1 MMNCKLFNGRE
12 NYQKQFNEI
21 RTIYYSCTGKS
32 AEDVFQLKDAKFLF
46 GDLNFRLELDQSLAS
61 IMAEQR
67 RFQEMQK
74 FDQLWSQY
82 HNFNYLPKLIEHQ
95 IAFQPTYKFLKNSS
109 KFNLK
114 KVPSWRDR
122 ILWLKTDFIA
132 CEEYNSS
139 NELVLSDHKPI
150 YGVYQVRVN
159 IKREVDPNES
169 LGFEEVEREEGAKF
183 TAVKGEEIKLSFKK
197 SAVNPSRNMNALYSK
212 DDSDVKHVTTSI
224 DGDRKSSYDMI
235 KFSDLDM
242 NKSILSSF
250 TEVEPEKTSNPLLE
264 YKVIHNYCDSNL
276 EDNDENKNANGS
288 SDICHIDNSHNACYL
303 ITFNLVYSYTPIP
316 VSYTHLTLPTICS
329 V

>member
-235 KFSDLDM
+235 KFSGTCM
-242 NKSILSSF
+242 
-250 TEVEPEKTSNPLLE
+250 
-264 YKVIHNYCDSNL
+264 
-276 EDNDENKNANGS
+276 A
-288 SDICHIDNSHNACYL
+288 
-303 ITFNLVYSYTPIP
+303 
-316 VSYTHLTLPTICS
+316 
-329 V
+329 